1 MNHRKRRS
9 KLYCKSMKC
18 TDDTDSDSDIICSQ
32 GKLQELKQAQMST
45 KNAKVPS
52 SKKTIR
58 WNRSKVDKENNDTG
72 I

>member
-1 MNHRKRRS
+1 
-9 KLYCKSMKC
+9 MKC
-18 TDDTDSDSDIICSQ
+18 TDNTDSDSDIIYSQ

-45 KNAKVPS
+45 KNAKGPS
-52 SKKTIR
+52 SKKTIG